1 MKFKSLSKDKG
12 RSRRCQ
18 LCGWPFLSI
27 FSMHRVCDPCMEAAA
42 LQAPICADNRVFL
55 PPSFGF
61 KSLSHVER
69 TAAGLSAPM
78 PGGFYQVIDAGR
90 CCATFR
96 LTLDELARA
105 TNSERADLTPP
116 APPKPKGVYGG
127 IRTRN
132 GFIRA
137 IKCGGWWR
145 AQIGR
150 LDGAGVVQWRAVG
163 TLQKT
168 KVEALRLAREMG
180 G

>member
-1 MKFKSLSKDKG
+1 MKFKSLSQDTR
-12 RSRRCQ
+12 RSRSCQ
-18 LCGWPFLSI
+18 LCGWPFVSI
-27 FSMHRVCDPCMEAAA
+27 FSRHRVCSPCMEKAAS
-42 LQAPICADNRVFL
+42 QAPICADGRVFL
-55 PPSFGF
+55 PPSFGV
-61 KSLSHVER
+61 KALSHVEL
-69 TAAGLSAPM
+69 TAAGLSAPT
-78 PGGFYQVIDAGR
+78 PGGFRQVVDAGR
-90 CCATFR
+90 CCDTFG

-116 APPKPKGVYGG
+116 PPPTPKGAYGA

-137 IKCGGWWR
+137 MKCAGGWR

-150 LDGAGVVQWRAVG
+150 LDGAGVVRWRAVG

-168 KVEALRLAREMG
+168 KVEALQLAREMG